1 MLIPK
6 TVNGLPHTL
15 TGAKLE
21 LVSTENNILAYAY
34 GKGKVFK
41 FNCSNPK
48 DLCSGTEWELLHTLN
63 GELDVGK
70 KKDIVKR

>member
-1 MLIPK
+1 MPK
-6 TVNGLPHTL
+6 TVNDLPYPHEL

-48 DLCSGTEWELLHTLN
+48 DLCSGTEWELLDILM
-63 GELDVGK
+63 GK
-70 KKDIVKR
+70 LVKTTTI